1 MSAFWV
7 MHPAKIGIKRG
18 ENMAEKAILE
28 IPDGY
33 KIEEKSYIVDRETAC
48 RILTSDKQRK
58 FTYAKKRGKSVEL
71 MQHIIICPVCG
82 HRIPAYPR
90 YTNGWLTQSFFQTAK
105 TPKNVIRQWC
115 EDKRNDSKDAIYLN
129 FTPQPVLEKTIY
141 TCPECRCE
149 SNLFSKIVRCEL
161 NYRRHKLSISRQ
173 IDDTKALLSVSWLKG
188 TVNVNFPMYE
198 ELTFN
203 FKNGHTF
210 VRLLD
215 RNKAAIE
222 TCDITE
228 QKALLQGSFFAR
240 LLGCNKRVVR
250 LVKKIFVREWQ
261 SNLPFKTSEL
271 NLTKFMLLT
280 EFIGY
285 PKIFY
290 HSIPY
295 SIGTHNVYAL
305 FKSRR
310 KALHSARRIVK
321 RYESVSWMRTKSI
334 RKLIFLN
341 PAFLFYEHECEALSE
356 IFVNINLFRSVLCMP
371 DIFTVLG
378 RLNENRGIL
387 DFLRDYA
394 AVKGEMSLKREMMTS
409 PVYLNEYAFRY
420 GGLSDRA
427 KVRERKQWKNG
438 ISIKDICKFDTARVS
453 LPVFSC
459 DIGIPDCV
467 VYGFHFFR
475 LGSESDYFEASN
487 KLNNCLRFFLDRS
500 DMADNNPVICVSKG
514 EKLVAAI
521 EVHGKSIV
529 QASGYSN
536 RPLEYDPYLYKA
548 YTIWRKKYNL
558 HEGRQ

>member
-1 MSAFWV
+1 
-7 MHPAKIGIKRG
+7 
-18 ENMAEKAILE
+18 
-28 IPDGY
+28 
-33 KIEEKSYIVDRETAC
+33 
-48 RILTSDKQRK
+48 
-58 FTYAKKRGKSVEL
+58 
-71 MQHIIICPVCG
+71 
-82 HRIPAYPR
+82 
-90 YTNGWLTQSFFQTAK
+90 
-105 TPKNVIRQWC
+105 
-115 EDKRNDSKDAIYLN
+115 
-129 FTPQPVLEKTIY
+129 
-141 TCPECRCE
+141 
-149 SNLFSKIVRCEL
+149 
-161 NYRRHKLSISRQ
+161 
-173 IDDTKALLSVSWLKG
+173 
-188 TVNVNFPMYE
+188 
-198 ELTFN
+198 
-203 FKNGHTF
+203 
-210 VRLLD
+210 
-215 RNKAAIE
+215 
-222 TCDITE
+222 
-228 QKALLQGSFFAR
+228 
-240 LLGCNKRVVR
+240 
-250 LVKKIFVREWQ
+250 
-261 SNLPFKTSEL
+261 
-271 NLTKFMLLT
+271 MLLT

-295 SIGTHNVYAL
+295 AIGTRNVYAL

-321 RYESVSWMRTKSI
+321 RYESVSWMQAKSI
-334 RKLIFLN
+334 RKIILSN

-356 IFVNINLFRSVLCMP
+356 IFVNVNLFRSVLCMP
-371 DIFTVLG
+371 DIFTVLD
-378 RLNENRGIL
+378 RLNENRGTL

-409 PVYLNEYAFRY
+409 PFYLNEYAFRY

-427 KVRERKQWKNG
+427 KVRERKQWENG
-438 ISIKDICKFDTARVS
+438 ISIKDIYKFDTARVS

-475 LGSESDYFEASN
+475 LGSGSDYFEASN

-548 YTIWRKKYNL
+548 YTIWRKNIICTKAGSKNSRRKNGSVY
-558 HEGRQ
+558 

>member
-1 MSAFWV
+1 M
-7 MHPAKIGIKRG
+7 
-18 ENMAEKAILE
+18 
-28 IPDGY
+28 
-33 KIEEKSYIVDRETAC
+33 
-48 RILTSDKQRK
+48 
-58 FTYAKKRGKSVEL
+58 
-71 MQHIIICPVCG
+71 
-82 HRIPAYPR
+82 
-90 YTNGWLTQSFFQTAK
+90 
-105 TPKNVIRQWC
+105 
-115 EDKRNDSKDAIYLN
+115 
-129 FTPQPVLEKTIY
+129 
-141 TCPECRCE
+141 
-149 SNLFSKIVRCEL
+149 
-161 NYRRHKLSISRQ
+161 
-173 IDDTKALLSVSWLKG
+173 
-188 TVNVNFPMYE
+188 NFPLYE
-198 ELTFN
+198 EITFN
-203 FKNGHTF
+203 FKNGHIF
-210 VRLLD
+210 VRLRD
-215 RNKAAIE
+215 RDATALE
-222 TCDITE
+222 TYDITGKKE
-228 QKALLQGSFFAR
+228 LLDGGFFAK

-250 LVKKIFVREWQ
+250 LVKKFFVCEWQ
-261 SNLPFKTSEL
+261 SKLPFKTSEL

-295 SIGTHNVYAL
+295 AIGTHNISAL
-305 FKSRR
+305 FKCRR
-310 KALHSARRIVK
+310 RALHQAQQIEQ
-321 RYESVSWMRTKSI
+321 RYKSISWMQAKSI
-334 RKLIFLN
+334 RKIILSN
-341 PAFLFYEHECEALSE
+341 PAFLFYENECEALSE
-356 IFVNINLFRSVLCMP
+356 IFVNVNLFRSVLCMP

-409 PVYLNEYAFRY
+409 PFYLNEYAFRY

-427 KVRERKQWKNG
+427 KVHERKQWKNG
-438 ISIKDICKFDTARVS
+438 ISIKDIYKFDTARVS

>member
-1 MSAFWV
+1 M
-7 MHPAKIGIKRG
+7 
-18 ENMAEKAILE
+18 
-28 IPDGY
+28 
-33 KIEEKSYIVDRETAC
+33 
-48 RILTSDKQRK
+48 
-58 FTYAKKRGKSVEL
+58 
-71 MQHIIICPVCG
+71 
-82 HRIPAYPR
+82 
-90 YTNGWLTQSFFQTAK
+90 
-105 TPKNVIRQWC
+105 
-115 EDKRNDSKDAIYLN
+115 
-129 FTPQPVLEKTIY
+129 
-141 TCPECRCE
+141 
-149 SNLFSKIVRCEL
+149 
-161 NYRRHKLSISRQ
+161 
-173 IDDTKALLSVSWLKG
+173 
-188 TVNVNFPMYE
+188 NVNFPMYE

-203 FKNGHTF
+203 FRNGHTF

-215 RNKAAIE
+215 RNGAAIA
-222 TCDITE
+222 TCDVTE
-228 QKALLQGSFFAR
+228 RKELLQDSFFAR
-240 LLGCNKRVVR
+240 LLGCNKRIVR
-250 LVKKIFVREWQ
+250 LVKKFFVCEWQ
-261 SNLPFKTSEL
+261 SKLPFKTSEL

-295 SIGTHNVYAL
+295 AIGTHNISAL
-305 FKSRR
+305 FKCRR
-310 KALHSARRIVK
+310 RALHQAQQIEQ
-321 RYESVSWMRTKSI
+321 RYKSISWMQAKSI
-334 RKLIFLN
+334 RKIILSN
-341 PAFLFYEHECEALSE
+341 PAFLFYENECAALSE
-356 IFVNINLFRSVLCMP
+356 IFVNINLFRSVLCTP

-409 PVYLNEYAFRY
+409 PVYLNEYAFHY

-438 ISIKDICKFDTARVS
+438 ISIKEMSDFSHARIS
-453 LPVFSC
+453 RPMLSC
-459 DIGIPDCV
+459 NIGIPDCV

>member
-1 MSAFWV
+1 
-7 MHPAKIGIKRG
+7 
-18 ENMAEKAILE
+18 MAAKAILE

-58 FTYAKKRGKSVEL
+58 FTYAKKRGENVEL
-71 MQHIIICPVCG
+71 TQHIIICPVCG
-82 HRIPAYPR
+82 HRMPAYPR
-90 YTNGWLTQSFFQTAK
+90 YTNGWLTQSSSKIAK

-115 EDKRNDSKDAIYLN
+115 EDKISDSKDTIYLN
-129 FTPQPVLEKTIY
+129 FISQPMLENVIY

-173 IDDTKALLSVSWLKG
+173 IDDTKTLLSFSWLKG

-203 FKNGHTF
+203 FRNGHTF

-215 RNKAAIE
+215 RNKAALE
-222 TCDITE
+222 TYDITGKKE
-228 QKALLQGSFFAR
+228 LLDGGFFAK

-295 SIGTHNVYAL
+295 AIGTHNISAL

-356 IFVNINLFRSVLCMP
+356 IFVNVNLFRSVLCMP

-438 ISIKDICKFDTARVS
+438 ISIKDIYKFDTARVS

-548 YTIWRKKYNL
+548 YTRWCKKYNL

>member
-1 MSAFWV
+1 
-7 MHPAKIGIKRG
+7 
-18 ENMAEKAILE
+18 MAEKSILE

-48 RILTSDKQRK
+48 RILASDKQRK
-58 FTYAKKRGKSVEL
+58 FTYARKRGENVEL
-71 MQHIIICPVCG
+71 TQHIIICPVCG
-82 HRIPAYPR
+82 HRMPAYPR
-90 YTNGWLTQSFFQTAK
+90 YTNGWLTQSSSKIAK

-115 EDKRNDSKDAIYLN
+115 EDKISDSKDTIYLN
-129 FTPQPVLEKTIY
+129 FISQPMLENVIY

-173 IDDTKALLSVSWLKG
+173 IDDTKTLLSVSWLKE
-188 TVNVNFPMYE
+188 TVSVNFPMYE

-203 FKNGHTF
+203 FRNGHTF

-215 RNKAAIE
+215 RNGAAIA
-222 TCDITE
+222 TCDVTE
-228 QKALLQGSFFAR
+228 RKELLQDSFFAR

-250 LVKKIFVREWQ
+250 LVKKFFVCEWQ
-261 SNLPFKTSEL
+261 SKLPFKTSEL

-295 SIGTHNVYAL
+295 AIGTHNISAL
-305 FKSRR
+305 FKCRR
-310 KALHSARRIVK
+310 RALHSARRIVK

-356 IFVNINLFRSVLCMP
+356 IFVNVNLFRSVLCMP
-371 DIFTVLG
+371 DIFTVLD
-378 RLNENRGIL
+378 RLNENRGTL

-409 PVYLNEYAFRY
+409 PFYLNEYAFRY

-438 ISIKDICKFDTARVS
+438 ISIKDIYKFDTARVS
-453 LPVFSC
+453 LPSS
-459 DIGIPDCV
+459 
-467 VYGFHFFR
+467 
-475 LGSESDYFEASN
+475 L
-487 KLNNCLRFFLDRS
+487 
-500 DMADNNPVICVSKG
+500 VI
-514 EKLVAAI
+514 
-521 EVHGKSIV
+521 
-529 QASGYSN
+529 SGYPIASYTDFIFSVSA
-536 RPLEYDPYLYKA
+536 PKA
-548 YTIWRKKYNL
+548 TILKL
-558 HEGRQ
+558 QTS